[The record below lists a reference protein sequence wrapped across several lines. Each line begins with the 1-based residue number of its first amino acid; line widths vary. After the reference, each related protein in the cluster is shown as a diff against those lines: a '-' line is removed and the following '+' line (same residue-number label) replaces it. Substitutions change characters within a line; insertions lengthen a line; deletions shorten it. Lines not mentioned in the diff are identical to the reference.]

1 MRKLYVT
8 GRQKSSPLWTS
19 RLLSQNFYW
28 TFPLCIIFSY
38 NSEWDQAFSLSGER
52 RAKTLP
58 SQAPHTRE
66 LLVTVMQARLY
77 GHRPPAVAAPPA
89 QAQLHPRG
97 GGPGCAL
104 GCLRVPWS
112 WNVWPASW
120 AREQRGQTLGR
131 RAGSRV
137 TCRWRS
143 RARAR

>member
-38 NSEWDQAFSLSGER
+38 NSEWAQAFSLSGER

-58 SQAPHTRE
+58 SQAPRTQE
-66 LLVTVMQARLY
+66 LLVTVMQARLTV
-77 GHRPPAVAAPPA
+77 AVPHGSCPTSPGSAAP
-89 QAQLHPRG
+89 QRG
-97 GGPGCAL
+97 WSRLCFRLPKSPPELVCVASQPG
-104 GCLRVPWS
+104 
-112 WNVWPASW
+112 
-120 AREQRGQTLGR
+120 REQRGQTRGQ